1 MFLIYKHTSPSGK
14 SYIGQTSNY
23 EYRSWRHNRD
33 DNKCRRFAAAIK
45 KYGWE
50 NFTHEILADNLTQ
63 EEANKLEEHYILDHN
78 TLTPHG
84 YNLTTGGD
92 GKQCSEETKA
102 KISAARTG
110 KPRSEKTKNKIRD
123 YWLANPHSEEHIVKM
138 QEARNATR
146 RPLTPEERAKISEK
160 LKGRKKTP
168 EELARRKAT
177 IEAKKRAAIEAALC
191 ADADN

>member
-1 MFLIYKHTSPSGK
+1 MALYLKYRPQDFSSV
-14 SYIGQTSNY
+14 IG
-23 EYRSWRHNRD
+23 
-33 DNKCRRFAAAIK
+33 
-45 KYGWE
+45 
-50 NFTHEILADNLTQ
+50 
-63 EEANKLEEHYILDHN
+63 
-78 TLTPHG
+78 
-84 YNLTTGGD
+84 
-92 GKQCSEETKA
+92 
-102 KISAARTG
+102 
-110 KPRSEKTKNKIRD
+110 
-123 YWLANPHSEEHIVKM
+123 EEHIVKM